1 MPPPV
6 TQSFATASTVAKRKL
21 AADAIES
28 SHERMVGQ
36 LIVPVGGMSTSI
48 SQYMQDSL
56 AECVEHRLHDPLLFL
71 FHHMRHLKLVLTS
84 EVLSG
89 APPMNSQRSHLG
101 AETIGSSSFQFFD
114 RLHRYVFQHEGAR
127 ALKTCFFVF
136 QRGSGTLAT
145 STKLALRSAVF
156 SCFTELFAV
165 SHRLDHSS
173 MMSGSSITLPA
184 TELSK
189 IPFRIALAFYFAVLE
204 EQLMFLAT
212 PQVLLHRMLAVIEK
226 GLNSSL
232 GLLGQSLLSRYQSV
246 MTASFE
252 WARKAS
258 QERATWMLKSI
269 VKVLEDTLRCGPMT
283 IVTATTRKKKQD
295 TVPTVPAAVL
305 AFSGL
310 QNPPQS
316 SSDPLSPYLLVGDEQ
331 ARDVLVAA
339 LDDLCASGT
348 SGASPTKLSASSRA
362 SAAWVTSRANIDLA
376 TFEDHLMFMKLGVQ
390 VLRQVALPLFTIVES
405 RCRVVPLASHIPGI
419 LRVDFVDVFCK
430 LRESRA
436 VVTICNKAVDLIAAA
451 SKSNVEHTAKSIADA
466 LVISF
471 DTLCDCGPAL
481 SLSQFIVIVDMSVTR
496 LV

>member
-6 TQSFATASTVAKRKL
+6 SQSFSVASTTSKRKL
-21 AADAIES
+21 AADAVES

-36 LIVPVGGMSTSI
+36 LIAPVGGMSTSV

-84 EVLSG
+84 DVSSG
-89 APPMNSQRSHLG
+89 IPANSQRLLG
-101 AETIGSSSFQFFD
+101 TEPLGTSSFQFFD

-136 QRGSGTLAT
+136 QRGSDTLGT

-165 SHRLDHSS
+165 SQRLDHAS
-173 MMSGSSITLPA
+173 MLSGPSITLPA

-189 IPFRIALAFYFAVLE
+189 IPFRIALAFYFAALE

-212 PQVLLHRMLAVIEK
+212 PQVLLHRIFSVIEK
-226 GLNSSL
+226 GLTSSL

-246 MTASFE
+246 MTSSFE

-258 QERATWMLKSI
+258 QERATWMLKAI

-295 TVPTVPAAVL
+295 TIPTIPSAVL

-310 QNPPQS
+310 QSTPQS
-316 SSDPLSPYLLVGDEQ
+316 SSDPLSQYLVAGDEQ
-331 ARDVLVAA
+331 SRDVLVAA
-339 LDDLCASGT
+339 LEDLCSSGN
-348 SGASPTKLSASSRA
+348 SGASPTKASASARNST
-362 SAAWVTSRANIDLA
+362 SWVASRANIDLA
-376 TFEDHLMFMKLGVQ
+376 TFEEHLMFMKLGVQ
-390 VLRQVALPLFTIVES
+390 VLRQVALPLFTLVES
-405 RCRVVPLASHIPGI
+405 RCRVIPMTGNVPGV
-419 LRVDFVDVFCK
+419 LRSEFVDAFSR

-436 VVTICNKAVDLIAAA
+436 VTSICNKAVDLIARA
-451 SKSNVEHTAKSIADA
+451 SKPNGVECTSKSIADA
-466 LVISF
+466 LVTSF
-471 DTLCDCGPAL
+471 EALSDSGPLL
-481 SLSQFIVIVDMSVTR
+481 SLSQFIVAVDMSVTR